1 MKKIALLSVLTS
13 SLLMA
18 GAYKIPETSLNSMAL
33 SAAYVA
39 NAHGADAS
47 YYNPANMVFEDTHAL
62 EVDMTYIGL
71 GGIDY
76 LASMAGTDNISSESE
91 SFLVQSFH
99 YVSPSFGNATFGFS
113 LVVPG
118 GLSKRWEDQPA
129 KTYAKEFTL
138 QVVEL
143 NPTVGYKINDKL
155 AVGAGIRAVH
165 SSGIVKSQS
174 IASRDLEGDSWDFGY
189 NFALTYKPTKVLT
202 LAATYRSNID
212 LTETGT
218 AKLYFPDN
226 ADYSGPHN
234 KYDASVTVPLPA
246 ALNLAVAY
254 TFETKTTLEFVY
266 ERTFWSAYET
276 LDFNYNKS
284 IGSLTPTFDDPIT
297 KDWEDTNA
305 FRLGVTQEYDAW
317 TAMAGFAIDESPVP
331 EKTLNFE
338 LPDSNAMLISLGGRY
353 KVNESWE
360 VGMSALAD
368 IKESRTVK
376 NDTVDGEFTNAKAYL
391 ITLGVEYTF

>member
-1 MKKIALLSVLTS
+1 MKKIALLSVLAS

-39 NAHGADAS
+39 NAHGADAT
-47 YYNPANMVFEDTHAL
+47 YYNPANMVFENTHAI
-62 EVDMTYIGL
+62 EVDMSYIGL
-71 GGIDY
+71 NGIDY
-76 LASMAGTDNISSESE
+76 KATGADTIGSESE
-91 SFLVQSFH
+91 SFIVPSFH

-118 GLSKRWEDQPA
+118 GLSKRWEDQPG
-129 KTYAKEFTL
+129 KSYAKEFTL

-174 IASRDLEGDSWDFGY
+174 TASRDMEGESWDFGY
-189 NFALTYKPTKVLT
+189 NFALTYKPTKELT
-202 LAATYRSNID
+202 LATTYRSNVD
-212 LTETGT
+212 LSEVGT

-254 TFETKTTLEFVY
+254 TFETKTTVEFVY
-266 ERTFWSAYET
+266 ERTFWSTYET

-284 IGSLTPTFDDPIT
+284 IGALTPTFDDPIA
-297 KDWEDTNA
+297 KNWDDTNA
-305 FRLGVTQEYDAW
+305 FRLGVTQEYDTW
-317 TAMAGFAIDESPVP
+317 TAMAGFAIDASPIP
-331 EKTLNFE
+331 EETLNFE
-338 LPDSNAMLISLGGRY
+338 LPDSDAMLISLGGRY
-353 KVNESWE
+353 QVNESWE
-360 VGMSALAD
+360 VGMSALVD

-391 ITLGVEYTF
+391 ITLGLEYTF

>member
-39 NAHGADAS
+39 NAHGADAT
-47 YYNPANMVFEDTHAL
+47 YYNPANMVFENTHAI
-62 EVDMTYIGL
+62 EVDMSYIGL
-71 GGIDY
+71 SGIDY
-76 LASMAGTDNISSESE
+76 KATGADTISSESE
-91 SFLVQSFH
+91 SFIVPSFH

-113 LVVPG
+113 LIVPG
-118 GLSKRWEDQPA
+118 GLSKRWEDQPG
-129 KTYAKEFTL
+129 KKYAKEFTL

-143 NPTVGYKINDKL
+143 NPTVGYRINDKL

-165 SSGIVKSQS
+165 SSGIVKSQFT
-174 IASRDLEGDSWDFGY
+174 ASRDMEGESWDFGY
-189 NFALTYKPTKVLT
+189 NFALTYKPTKELT
-202 LAATYRSNID
+202 LATTYRSNVD
-212 LTETGT
+212 LSEVGT

-246 ALNLAVAY
+246 ALNLAIAY
-254 TFETKTTLEFVY
+254 TFETKTTVEFVY
-266 ERTFWSAYET
+266 ERTFWSTYET

-284 IGSLTPTFDDPIT
+284 IGALTPTFDDPIA
-297 KDWEDTNA
+297 KNWDDTNA
-305 FRLGVTQEYDAW
+305 FRLGVTQEYDTW
-317 TAMAGFAIDESPVP
+317 TAMAGFAIDASPIP
-331 EKTLNFE
+331 EETLNFE
-338 LPDSNAMLISLGGRY
+338 LPDANAMLISLGGRY
-353 KVNESWE
+353 QVNESWE
-360 VGMSALAD
+360 VGMSALVD
-368 IKESRTVK
+368 MKENRTVK

-391 ITLGVEYTF
+391 ITLGLEYTF

>member
-47 YYNPANMVFEDTHAL
+47 YYNPANMAFENTHAI
-62 EVDMTYIGL
+62 EMDMTYISL
-71 GGIDY
+71 ASIDY
-76 LASMAGTDNISSESE
+76 QNADSSINEISSESE
-91 SFLVQSFH
+91 SFIVPSFH
-99 YVSPSFGNATFGFS
+99 YVSPNFGNATFGFS

-118 GLSKRWEDQPA
+118 GLSKRWEDQPG

-155 AVGAGIRAVH
+155 AVGAGIRAVY
-165 SSGIVKSQS
+165 SSGIVKSQGT
-174 IASRDLEGDSWDFGY
+174 ASRDMEGESWDFGY
-189 NFALTYKPTKVLT
+189 NFALTYKPLKALT

-212 LTETGT
+212 LTEVGT

-226 ADYSGPHN
+226 ADYSGPHD

-246 ALNLAVAY
+246 ALNLALAY
-254 TFETKTTLEFVY
+254 TFETRTTVELVY
-266 ERTFWSAYET
+266 ERTFWSTYET
-276 LDFNYNKS
+276 LNFDYDKS
-284 IGSLTPTFDDPIT
+284 IGSLGPIFDEPIA
-297 KDWEDTNA
+297 KDWEDTDA
-305 FRLGVTQEYDAW
+305 FRIGITQEYDTW
-317 TAMAGFAIDESPVP
+317 TGMIGFAIDKSPVP
-331 EKTLNFE
+331 EESLNFE
-338 LPDSNAMLISLGGRY
+338 LPDSDAMLISLGGRY
-353 KVNESWE
+353 KVNDSLE
-360 VGMSALAD
+360 VGMSALVD
-368 IKESRTVK
+368 IKEARTVK
-376 NDTVDGEFTNAKAYL
+376 NDTIDGEFTNAKAYL
-391 ITLGVEYTF
+391 ITLGAEYTF